1 MRLGTET
8 IIAEYWES
16 VYAAAYIICR
26 DRMDAEDAA
35 QDAFVKYF
43 MRRKEFRSKEHI
55 RAWLLRT
62 AINRAKDMT
71 RSFFRKNKVP
81 FEEYVSSREQE
92 EKNEEALA
100 RAEERRQLT
109 AAVMELPEKYRTVV
123 HLFYYEDYSGSE
135 IADILGLSEA
145 NVRKRLSRAREMLKE
160 KLKEDWNND

>member
-35 QDAFVKYF
+35 QDAFVKFF
-43 MRRKEFRSKEHI
+43 MQRKEFRSKEHI

-81 FEEYVSSREQE
+81 FEDAVRGVFC
-92 EKNEEALA
+92 ALTQ
-100 RAEERRQLT
+100 RQ
-109 AAVMELPEKYRTVV
+109 
-123 HLFYYEDYSGSE
+123 
-135 IADILGLSEA
+135 
-145 NVRKRLSRAREMLKE
+145 
-160 KLKEDWNND
+160 